1 MPEPHTYSK
10 AEIESLVRSDSRKH
24 GLIPGMGN
32 SFLALHKDGTRWRY
46 FPVAGKNREY
56 YRTRAAVFG
65 ERVEEAWW
73 RAEPALAQK
82 AKARAERRRKF
93 APPQKRVVF
102 EFDLNR
108 KKFGEIYLQLMNEL
122 NARKSKTRLR
132 ANPFERNLQAVRQ
145 QQADKIIH
153 SKESLSEIHCNPPN
167 LLMLA

>member
-1 MPEPHTYSK
+1 MVESRTCASPESK
-10 AEIESLVRSDSRKH
+10 
-24 GLIPGMGN
+24 
-32 SFLALHKDGTRWRY
+32 
-46 FPVAGKNREY
+46 GKGRE
-56 YRTRAAVFG
+56 
-65 ERVEEAWW
+65 
-73 RAEPALAQK
+73 AQK
-82 AKARAERRRKF
+82 IR
-93 APPQKRVVF
+93 PPQKRVVF